1 MMQEGIN
8 PGIFINFTFYL
19 FRMIFTPSIRKALT
33 VALVSATL
41 AAKAQVP
48 GSSIDVQHYTFA
60 LQLNDEN
67 NNIKGQAT
75 VDVKFIKD
83 AVSFNLDLVKRNAAG
98 KGMLISEISEKG
110 KKLKFEQDSATVKI
124 YDMATTTN
132 RRSYVI
138 NYEGVPAD
146 GLIISTNNYKH
157 RTFFGDNWPNRAHNW
172 LPCVDAPVD
181 KATVDFIVTAPDH
194 YQVVSNGLKL
204 EETVQP
210 NHLKLT
216 HWQENAVLPTKVMVI
231 GVADFAIEHTGDV
244 KGIPV
249 YTYVFPDNKEQGFKN
264 YFIAKDILPFYI
276 SKVGPFAYEKLA
288 NVQSKTIF
296 GGMENASAIFYFE
309 ESYKTPDIEEL
320 MAHEIA
326 HQWFGDAAS
335 EKSFAHLWL
344 SEGFATYM
352 THLYLE
358 NKYGP
363 DTLKKR
369 LTAER
374 KMVIA
379 FEKQRFTPVVD
390 TAVKGQYMQLLNA
403 NSYQKG
409 GWALHMLRR
418 KLGDVLFWKGVSA
431 YYAKYNG
438 GNANTDDL
446 RRIMEQTS
454 GQDLKVFFKQWL
466 RTAGHP
472 DLGITWTYDAAKA
485 VVNVTVDQKQSGLY
499 DLALQ
504 IAIDGQLH
512 TINIKNKTTTSQLP
526 SKSKPESIVI
536 DPEVNLLASF
546 DVEAK

>member
-1 MMQEGIN
+1 MQKGVN

-33 VALVSATL
+33 VALVSAAL

-48 GSSIDVQHYTFA
+48 GASIDVQHYTFA
-60 LQLNDEN
+60 LQLNDDN

-75 VDVKFIKD
+75 VDIKFIKD
-83 AVSFNLDLVKRNAAG
+83 ATSFNLDLVKRNASD
-98 KGMLISEISEKG
+98 KGMLVSEITEKG

-124 YDMATTTN
+124 YDAARATN

-138 NYEGVPAD
+138 TYEGIPAD

-204 EETVQP
+204 EEMAQP

-249 YTYVFPDNKEQGFKN
+249 YTYVFPENKDQGFKN

-374 KMVIA
+374 EKVIG
-379 FEKQRFTPVVD
+379 FEKERFTPVVD
-390 TAVKGQYMQLLNA
+390 TVVKGQYMQLLNA

-418 KLGDVLFWKGVSA
+418 KLGDALFWKGVSN

-472 DLGITWTYDAAKA
+472 DLGISWTYDAAKA
-485 VVNVTVDQKQSGLY
+485 VVNVTVDQKQTGLY
-499 DLALQ
+499 DLTLQ

-512 TINIKNKTTTSQLP
+512 NISIKNKTTTVLLP
-526 SKSKPESIVI
+526 SKTKPESVVI
-536 DPEVNLLASF
+536 DPDVNLLASF
-546 DVEAK
+546 DVVAK